1 MAIFKFEDPLFY
13 IITASEMDTDQ
24 LLFILFLT
32 QTKKGTLMRN
42 PYGCAIVIISLI
54 AIVMTTDM
62 CEVFLTF
69 VKHIALCLAHSKCC
83 ESVFRK
89 K

>member
-13 IITASEMDTDQ
+13 IITASEMDPDQ

-32 QTKKGTLMRN
+32 QTKKGTLMMN

-54 AIVMTTDM
+54 AIVTATH
-62 CEVFLTF
+62 V
-69 VKHIALCLAHSKCC
+69 
-83 ESVFRK
+83 
-89 K
+89 